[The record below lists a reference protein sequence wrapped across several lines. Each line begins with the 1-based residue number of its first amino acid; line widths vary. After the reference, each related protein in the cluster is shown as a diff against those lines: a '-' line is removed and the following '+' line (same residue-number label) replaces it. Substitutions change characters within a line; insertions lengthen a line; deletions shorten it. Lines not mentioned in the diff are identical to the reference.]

1 MSSSI
6 KKKIIITVA
15 SLLMVSVWLY
25 AYLVNSTKG
34 FEVYLGDAVIGYSPN
49 KAEVKEDY
57 KNILDDLNENLNEEE
72 KVKEEKLSFKRL
84 NKEVNSSTY
93 KEFQENVINTA
104 QNTVTL
110 KSLNI
115 KGKSIGYVMSN
126 EGVNNVLK
134 KVGDIYAKEAKIDKD
149 SIESIN
155 IKGDIKLKDEK
166 GNLSKLSSE
175 EELANI
181 IVNTKGLLDVDLVVR
196 DKRIIDIEPS
206 VKIERSEDLLVG
218 ESKVQ
223 EGKKGRKEQ
232 NVNVIYRNGK
242 KEDVKVLSEKVIE
255 ESSSKVIT
263 KGTKNILN
271 SNAAVLTSP
280 TRGGAI
286 TSTFGERWGKNHN
299 GLDIAGNTGDPVMA
313 ALDGKVKNVF
323 YERDGYGNVVILE
336 HEGGIETR
344 YAHMSK
350 TEARVGE
357 TVKKGDIVGRIGS
370 TGRSTGP
377 HLHFEVRVDGN
388 PVNPE
393 KYIG

>member
-25 AYLVNSTKG
+25 VYLVKSTKA
-34 FEVYLGDAVIGYSPN
+34 FEVYLGDAVIGYSPD
-49 KAEVKEDY
+49 KVEVKEEY

-84 NKEVNSSTY
+84 NKEVDSSTY
-93 KEFQENVINTA
+93 KEFQENVINTVE
-104 QNTVTL
+104 NTVTL

-115 KGKSIGYVMSN
+115 KGKSIGYVMSE

-155 IKGDIKLKDEK
+155 VKGDIKLKDEK
-166 GNLSKLSSE
+166 VNLSKLSSE
-175 EELANI
+175 EELANT
-181 IVNTKGLLDVDLVVR
+181 IVSTKGLLDVDLVVR

-218 ESKVQ
+218 ESKVS

-242 KEDVKVLSEKVIE
+242 KEDVKVLSEKIIE

-271 SNAAVLTSP
+271 SNATVLTSP

-286 TSTFGERWGKNHN
+286 TSAFGERWGKNHN

-350 TEARVGE
+350 TEASIGE

-377 HLHFEVRVDGN
+377 HLHFEVRVNGN